1 VKIVRKDGTEEI
13 YGKVSRLR
21 LERGDLVRL
30 VTGTG
35 GGWGDPRNRPKD
47 RVLADVRDG
56 FISPEIALKVFG
68 VEVNAAAQ

>member
-1 VKIVRKDGTEEI
+1 VRKDGTEEI

-56 FISPEIALKVFG
+56 FISPEIALEVFG
-68 VEVNAAAQ
+68 VEVDAAAQ